1 MHELPSSIIEFGN
14 HALVQLDKWLVDRIQ
29 QGIAHRLGCARC
41 LMLDEV
47 EDVSTCFIGTSGSN
61 AMTEASLI
69 ASSPSLRKSKGTL
82 SGDLTQLSGSIS
94 EMRCRAL
101 VRFDIGSDKVLFPR
115 LEFRNALE
123 EQELVQIG
131 RLGEFRVNP
140 EIVLDG
146 VNGVLEGLPEA
157 SNDLE
162 GSPLPPRLPY
172 SALPA
177 A

>member
-1 MHELPSSIIEFGN
+1 VLHWHVRIERHDGS
-14 HALVQLDKWLVDRIQ
+14 QLD
-29 QGIAHRLGCARC
+29 
-41 LMLDEV
+41 
-47 EDVSTCFIGTSGSN
+47 
-61 AMTEASLI
+61 
-69 ASSPSLRKSKGTL
+69 
-82 SGDLTQLSGSIS
+82 LSGSIS